1 MYICMYICMY
11 VCMYVCVKQ
20 LQVNSLGDTWSRNR
34 YRDALIKYFTARRPF
49 LSSLSQHRYGMV
61 RFLSHPSFCFSTSV
75 YLHCLFEGCQAM
87 EYFVS
92 LIPKSMMIYH
102 CLLQH

>member
-1 MYICMYICMY
+1 MSDIPPSVYVCIYVCIYVCMY

-75 YLHCLFEGCQAM
+75 YLCIVYLKVVRQWSIS
-87 EYFVS
+87 Y
-92 LIPKSMMIYH
+92 P
-102 CLLQH
+102 